1 MTRLSSHTYE
11 VPQKGSESGPDY
23 VLAAFPSNAG
33 TTRDHLAEKDF
44 LGRMAEELEL
54 LSLEQ
59 RELKKWILDGCQVKK
74 KALSLPSRRAVGFSR
89 AGPGPPCCPALH
101 GHGLW
106 GTDLNE

>member
-74 KALSLPSRRAVGFSR
+74 KGSFPALPPGCGFLEGRTWASLLPSSARSR
-89 AGPGPPCCPALH
+89 PLG
-101 GHGLW
+101 
-106 GTDLNE
+106 N

>member
-33 TTRDHLAEKDF
+33 TTRDHLVEKDF

-74 KALSLPSRRAVGFSR
+74 KRLFPC
-89 AGPGPPCCPALH
+89 PPA
-101 GHGLW
+101 GLW
-106 GTDLNE
+106 VSRGQDLGFPAAQLCTVTAFGELT